1 LFATVAIP
9 FYALLR
15 GDGTV
20 VASFAGL
27 TRDAAQFKAFLETPA
42 GQ

>member
-1 LFATVAIP
+1 VAIP

-15 GDGTV
+15 PDGSV

-27 TRDAAQFKAFLETPA
+27 TRDGAQFKAFLETSA
-42 GQ
+42 GN